1 MSWTMKVNELMEFG
15 RSVVNEWKRFGLAL
29 AWKWKRVLVRSVTA
43 EKG

>member
-1 MSWTMKVNELMEFG
+1 MKVNELMEFG